1 MVPVPST
8 DRPRNPM
15 TRVRLVRDGLTLVVL
30 LVLLRLLD
38 PSVTPRTL
46 ALAAAVWTAGWGF
59 WAWRDHRAWRR
70 GGGRA
75 DETGTDGD
83 EGGGGRGGAGGDRH
97 G

>member
-1 MVPVPST
+1 
-8 DRPRNPM
+8 M
-15 TRVRLVRDGLTLVVL
+15 TRVRLLRDGLTLVVL

-59 WAWRDHRAWRR
+59 WAWRDYRAWRR

-75 DETGTDGD
+75 NGDGAD
-83 EGGGGRGGAGGDRH
+83 GGADDGGGGGGGDRH